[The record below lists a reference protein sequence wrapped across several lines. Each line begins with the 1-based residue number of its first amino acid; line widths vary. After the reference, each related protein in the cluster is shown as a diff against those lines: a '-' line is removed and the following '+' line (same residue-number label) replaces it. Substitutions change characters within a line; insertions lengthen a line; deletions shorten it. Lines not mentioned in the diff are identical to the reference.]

1 MMRQHSKSTPKQIK
15 QLHRMVNKT
24 LKDFSLFPHE
34 ARILVACSGG
44 PDSMVLLHVLQYVK
58 VHRKARWTIG
68 VTTMDHS
75 IRRESLSELQM
86 VASYCNKN
94 NLPLWGVKKDI
105 PTIAGE
111 RKESLETVGRCER
124 YKWFNELAEREHYDY
139 IVTAHHK
146 DDQGETILAHIL
158 RGSGIKGITGMS
170 VISHD
175 YAVPIVRP
183 LLSVTKDEILEY
195 ARLQDIKY
203 CVDASNEDVKYNRNR
218 IRHEVIPTLQTINPN
233 VVDALCRLGDIAQ
246 VDEAYLNGES
256 QRLFIQLVQSVDNGF
271 QVSRRRMRAL
281 PLAMQRRL
289 WQLMIPSVSLSLAH
303 QEQLA
308 HIIRTGEAKTFTIQK
323 VTINAQCDTI
333 HVYCKH

>member
-1 MMRQHSKSTPKQIK
+1 
-15 QLHRMVNKT
+15 
-24 LKDFSLFPHE
+24 
-34 ARILVACSGG
+34 
-44 PDSMVLLHVLQYVK
+44 
-58 VHRKARWTIG
+58 
-68 VTTMDHS
+68 
-75 IRRESLSELQM
+75 
-86 VASYCNKN
+86 
-94 NLPLWGVKKDI
+94 
-105 PTIAGE
+105 
-111 RKESLETVGRCER
+111 
-124 YKWFNELAEREHYDY
+124 
-139 IVTAHHK
+139 
-146 DDQGETILAHIL
+146 
-158 RGSGIKGITGMS
+158 MS

-195 ARLQDIKY
+195 ARLQDIEY

-308 HIIRTGEAKTFTIQK
+308 HIICTGEAKTFTIQK

>member
-1 MMRQHSKSTPKQIK
+1 MMKKHDKSTPKLIK
-15 QLHRMVNKT
+15 QLYRLVNKT
-24 LKDFSLFPHE
+24 LKDNNLFPNE

-44 PDSMVLLHVLQYVK
+44 PDSMVLLDLLQYLK
-58 VHRKARWTIG
+58 IHRKSLWTIG

-75 IRRESLSELQM
+75 IRREGLFELQM
-86 VASYCNKN
+86 VESYCKN
-94 NLPLWGVKKDI
+94 RGLPFWGIKKDI
-105 PTIAGE
+105 PLMAQE

-175 YAVPIVRP
+175 YTVPIVRP
-183 LLSVTKDEILEY
+183 LLAVTKDEILEY
-195 ARLQDIKY
+195 ARLQNIEY
-203 CVDASNEDVKYNRNR
+203 CVDASNKDVKYNRNR

-246 VDEAYLNGES
+246 VDEAFLNGES
-256 QRLFIQLVQSVDNGF
+256 QRLFTQLVRPVDNGF
-271 QVSRRRMRAL
+271 QMSRRCMRAL

-289 WQLMIPSVSLSLAH
+289 WQLMIPSVSLSLSH

-308 HIIRTGEAKTFTIQK
+308 HIVRTGEAKTFFIEK
-323 VTINAQCDTI
+323 VTINAQYDTI

>member
-1 MMRQHSKSTPKQIK
+1 
-15 QLHRMVNKT
+15 
-24 LKDFSLFPHE
+24 
-34 ARILVACSGG
+34 
-44 PDSMVLLHVLQYVK
+44 
-58 VHRKARWTIG
+58 
-68 VTTMDHS
+68 MDHS

-94 NLPLWGVKKDI
+94 NLPFWGVKKDI

-175 YAVPIVRP
+175 YTVPIVRP
-183 LLSVTKDEILEY
+183 LLAVTKDEILEY
-195 ARLQDIKY
+195 ARLQNIEY
-203 CVDASNEDVKYNRNR
+203 CVDASNKDVKYNRNR

-256 QRLFIQLVQSVDNGF
+256 QRLFMQLVQSVDNGF

-289 WQLMIPSVSLSLAH
+289 WQLMIPSVSLSLSH

-308 HIIRTGEAKTFTIQK
+308 HIVRTGEAKTFFIEK
-323 VTINAQCDTI
+323 VTINAQYDTI

>member
-44 PDSMVLLHVLQYVK
+44 PDSMVLLNVLQYVK

-94 NLPLWGVKKDI
+94 NLPFWGVKKDI

-124 YKWFNELAEREHYDY
+124 YKWFNELAAREHYDY

-146 DDQGETILAHIL
+146 DDQGETIFSTHI
-158 RGSGIKGITGMS
+158 
-170 VISHD
+170 
-175 YAVPIVRP
+175 
-183 LLSVTKDEILEY
+183 
-195 ARLQDIKY
+195 ARVWYQRY
-203 CVDASNEDVKYNRNR
+203 Y
-218 IRHEVIPTLQTINPN
+218 RHV
-233 VVDALCRLGDIAQ
+233 
-246 VDEAYLNGES
+246 
-256 QRLFIQLVQSVDNGF
+256 
-271 QVSRRRMRAL
+271 
-281 PLAMQRRL
+281 
-289 WQLMIPSVSLSLAH
+289 
-303 QEQLA
+303 
-308 HIIRTGEAKTFTIQK
+308 
-323 VTINAQCDTI
+323 CD
-333 HVYCKH
+333 KS

>member
-1 MMRQHSKSTPKQIK
+1 
-15 QLHRMVNKT
+15 
-24 LKDFSLFPHE
+24 
-34 ARILVACSGG
+34 
-44 PDSMVLLHVLQYVK
+44 
-58 VHRKARWTIG
+58 
-68 VTTMDHS
+68 
-75 IRRESLSELQM
+75 
-86 VASYCNKN
+86 
-94 NLPLWGVKKDI
+94 
-105 PTIAGE
+105 
-111 RKESLETVGRCER
+111 
-124 YKWFNELAEREHYDY
+124 
-139 IVTAHHK
+139 
-146 DDQGETILAHIL
+146 
-158 RGSGIKGITGMS
+158 MS

-175 YAVPIVRP
+175 YTVPIVRP

-195 ARLQDIKY
+195 ARLQDIEY

-218 IRHEVIPTLQTINPN
+218 IRHEVIPTLQNINPN

>member
-15 QLHRMVNKT
+15 QFHRMINKI
-24 LKDFSLFPHE
+24 LKDFNLFPHE

-44 PDSMVLLHVLQYVK
+44 PDSMVLLNVLQYLK
-58 VHRKARWTIG
+58 VHRKALWTIG

-75 IRRESLSELQM
+75 IRREGLSELQM
-86 VASYCNKN
+86 VASYCNERDLPFWGIKKN
-94 NLPLWGVKKDI
+94 I
-105 PTIAGE
+105 PAMAQE

-124 YKWFNELAEREHYDY
+124 YRWFNELAEREHYDY

-175 YAVPIVRP
+175 YAIPVVRP
-183 LLSVTKDEILEY
+183 LLAVTKGEILEY
-195 ARLQDIKY
+195 AHLQGIEY
-203 CVDASNEDVKYNRNR
+203 CIDASNEDMQYNRNR
-218 IRHEVIPTLQTINPN
+218 IRHEVIPTLQRINPN
-233 VVDALCRLGDIAQ
+233 VVEALCRLGDIAQ
-246 VDEAYLNGES
+246 VDETYLNSES
-256 QRLFIQLVQSVDNGF
+256 QRLFLQLVRPVDNGF
-271 QVSRRRMRAL
+271 QMSRRRMRAL

-308 HIIRTGEAKTFTIQK
+308 HIIGTGEAKTFTIQK

-333 HVYCKH
+333 LVYCKH

>member
-1 MMRQHSKSTPKQIK
+1 MMKKHDKSTPKLIK
-15 QLHRMVNKT
+15 QLYRLVNKT
-24 LKDFSLFPHE
+24 LKDNNLFPNE

-44 PDSMVLLHVLQYVK
+44 PDSMVLLDLLQYLK
-58 VHRKARWTIG
+58 IHRKSLWTIG

-75 IRRESLSELQM
+75 IRREGLFELQM
-86 VASYCNKN
+86 VESYCKN
-94 NLPLWGVKKDI
+94 RDLPFWGIKKDI
-105 PTIAGE
+105 PLMAQE

-175 YAVPIVRP
+175 YTVPIVRP
-183 LLSVTKDEILEY
+183 LLAVTKDEILEY
-195 ARLQDIKY
+195 ARLQNIEY
-203 CVDASNEDVKYNRNR
+203 CVDASNKDVKYNRNR

-246 VDEAYLNGES
+246 VDEAFLNGES
-256 QRLFIQLVQSVDNGF
+256 QRLFTQLVRPVDNGF
-271 QVSRRRMRAL
+271 QMSRRCMRAL

-289 WQLMIPSVSLSLAH
+289 WQLMIPSVSLSLSH

-308 HIIRTGEAKTFTIQK
+308 HIVRTGEAKTFFIEK
-323 VTINAQCDTI
+323 VTINAQYDTI

>member
-1 MMRQHSKSTPKQIK
+1 MMKKHDKSTPKLIK
-15 QLHRMVNKT
+15 QLYRLVNKT
-24 LKDFSLFPHE
+24 LKDNNLFPNE

-44 PDSMVLLHVLQYVK
+44 PDSMVLLDLLQHLK
-58 VHRKARWTIG
+58 IHRKVSWAIG

-75 IRRESLSELQM
+75 IRREGLFELQM
-86 VASYCNKN
+86 VESYCKN
-94 NLPLWGVKKDI
+94 RDLPFWGIKRDI
-105 PTIAGE
+105 PLMAQE

-175 YAVPIVRP
+175 YTVPIVRP
-183 LLSVTKDEILEY
+183 LLAVTKDEILEY
-195 ARLQDIKY
+195 ARLQNIEY
-203 CVDASNEDVKYNRNR
+203 CVDASNKDVKYNRNR

-246 VDEAYLNGES
+246 VDEAFLNGES
-256 QRLFIQLVQSVDNGF
+256 QRLFTQLVRPVDNGF
-271 QVSRRRMRAL
+271 QMSRRCMRAL

-289 WQLMIPSVSLSLAH
+289 WQLMIPSVSLSLSH

-308 HIIRTGEAKTFTIQK
+308 HIVRTGEAKTFFIEK
-323 VTINAQCDTI
+323 VTINAQYDTI

>member
-1 MMRQHSKSTPKQIK
+1 
-15 QLHRMVNKT
+15 
-24 LKDFSLFPHE
+24 
-34 ARILVACSGG
+34 
-44 PDSMVLLHVLQYVK
+44 MVLLNVLQYVK

-94 NLPLWGVKKDI
+94 NLPFWGVKKDI

-111 RKESLETVGRCER
+111 RKESLETVGRYER

-175 YAVPIVRP
+175 YTVPIVRP
-183 LLSVTKDEILEY
+183 
-195 ARLQDIKY
+195 
-203 CVDASNEDVKYNRNR
+203 
-218 IRHEVIPTLQTINPN
+218 
-233 VVDALCRLGDIAQ
+233 
-246 VDEAYLNGES
+246 
-256 QRLFIQLVQSVDNGF
+256 
-271 QVSRRRMRAL
+271 
-281 PLAMQRRL
+281 
-289 WQLMIPSVSLSLAH
+289 
-303 QEQLA
+303 
-308 HIIRTGEAKTFTIQK
+308 
-323 VTINAQCDTI
+323 
-333 HVYCKH
+333 

>member
-94 NLPLWGVKKDI
+94 NLPFWGVKKDI

-124 YKWFNELAEREHYDY
+124 YKWFNELAAREHYDY
-139 IVTAHHK
+139 IVTRV
-146 DDQGETILAHIL
+146 QYIE
-158 RGSGIKGITGMS
+158 
-170 VISHD
+170 
-175 YAVPIVRP
+175 
-183 LLSVTKDEILEY
+183 
-195 ARLQDIKY
+195 Y

-333 HVYCKH
+333 LVYCKH

>member
-1 MMRQHSKSTPKQIK
+1 MMKKHDKSTPKLIK
-15 QLHRMVNKT
+15 QLYRLVNKT
-24 LKDFSLFPHE
+24 LKDNNLFPNE

-44 PDSMVLLHVLQYVK
+44 PDSMVLLDLLQYLK
-58 VHRKARWTIG
+58 IHRKALWTIG

-75 IRRESLSELQM
+75 IRREGLFELQM
-86 VASYCNKN
+86 VESYCKN
-94 NLPLWGVKKDI
+94 RDLPFWGIKKDI
-105 PTIAGE
+105 PLMAQE

-158 RGSGIKGITGMS
+158 RGSGIKGIIGMS

-183 LLSVTKDEILEY
+183 LLAVTKDEILEY
-195 ARLQDIKY
+195 ARLQDIEY
-203 CVDASNEDVKYNRNR
+203 CLDASNEDVKYNRNR
-218 IRHEVIPTLQTINPN
+218 IRHDVIPTLKTINPN

-256 QRLFIQLVQSVDNGF
+256 QRLFMQLVRSVDNGF

-303 QEQLA
+303 QEQLSN
-308 HIIRTGEAKTFTIQK
+308 IIGTGEAKTFTIQK